1 MCGIAGC
8 FGIGKARPDEKTVAA
23 VFDAIRERGPDA
35 CGRWSDPDA
44 SLLLLHRRLSI
55 RDLSDTGAQPMF
67 STGGRYAIVFNGEIY
82 NADDLRARVPEYRF
96 VGTSDTEC
104 ILALYEAYGAEM
116 LPLLRGMYAF
126 AIWDT
131 VEKSLFL
138 ARDPYGI
145 KPLYVTRTQ
154 DGIWF
159 ASQVKALLPVPGV
172 DLSPSPAGHAG
183 FFLWGSV
190 PEPYSLYRGIH
201 SLRAGHAMWLKAGS
215 EQVRVTQFAS
225 LAQSFA
231 AGAEQAEAATQNAIQ
246 DAIREALHESVRMH
260 FISDVPVAVFLSAG
274 LDSSTILGIAS
285 DTLPAEQLHALTLG
299 FDVYAHTANSE
310 TEEAALIAR
319 HYGIPHRV
327 HEVSQAD
334 FAAAADSFLQSMDQP
349 TIDAINTYFV
359 AKMAREA
366 GFKVALSGVGGDE
379 LFGGYNSFQQIPRL
393 LGWSSRLPV
402 PHGLGVLFRKMSEPF
417 FARLTS
423 PKYAGVLE
431 YSRSIQDVYLLRRG
445 LYMPW
450 ELPEVLDTDLALAGL
465 AELGEDEYERKE
477 FALVKGC
484 SLHAQVAYLEST
496 RYLRNQL
503 LRDSDWA
510 GMAHSVEIRTPLV
523 DFSLLQRLAGLL
535 ASAHPPGKQR
545 MAATP
550 AVALPRQILERK
562 KTGFTV
568 PIRDWL
574 VASQPEKPERGL
586 RSWAKFVYQSQWR

>member
-1 MCGIAGC
+1 MCGIAGFFA
-8 FGIGKARPDEKTVAA
+8 FGKVRPDEKTVAA

-35 CGRWSDPDA
+35 SGRWSDPEA
-44 SLLLLHRRLSI
+44 SVLLLHRRLSI
-55 RDLSDTGAQPMF
+55 RDLSESGAQPMF

-82 NADDLRARVPEYRF
+82 NDAELRARVPEYRF
-96 VGTSDTEC
+96 AGTSDTEC
-104 ILALYEAYGAEM
+104 ILALYEAYGPEM
-116 LPLLRGMYAF
+116 LPMLRGMYAF

-190 PEPYSLYRGIH
+190 PEPHTLYRGIH
-201 SLRAGHAMWLKAGS
+201 SLRAGHSMWLQAGS
-215 EQVRVTQFAS
+215 DRVRVRQFAS
-225 LAQSFA
+225 LAKSFA
-231 AGAEQAEAATQNAIQ
+231 AGAEQAGDVTQSAMQ
-246 DAIREALHESVRMH
+246 EEMREALYESIRMH
-260 FISDVPVAVFLSAG
+260 FLSDVPVAVFLSAG

-299 FDVYAHTANSE
+299 FDVYEHTANSE
-310 TEEAALIAR
+310 TEEASLIAK

-327 HEVSQAD
+327 QVVSAAD
-334 FAAAADSFLQSMDQP
+334 FAAVADPFLQSMDQP

-393 LGWSSRLPV
+393 LGWGSKLAP
-402 PHGLGVLFRKMSEPF
+402 PQALGVLFRKLSQPLF
-417 FARLTS
+417 TRLTS

-431 YSRSIQDVYLLRRG
+431 YSRSIQDIYLLRRG

-450 ELPEVLDTDLALAGL
+450 ELPEVLDADLALAGL
-465 AELGEDEYERKE
+465 AELGEDEYEQKE
-477 FALVKGC
+477 FALVKG
-484 SLHAQVAYLEST
+484 SSPYAQVAYLEST

-523 DFSLLQRLAGLL
+523 DFSLLQRLAGFI

-550 AVALPRQILERK
+550 AVALPQQILERK

-568 PIRDWL
+568 PVRDWL
-574 VASQPEKPERGL
+574 VASQPQKPERGL